1 MANQHK
7 HKQRVIRGIPDDL
20 VEQFDAAAR
29 AAGGDRSSITRALWE
44 AWLGVP
50 GAEMPARRPA
60 DNAPPSE
67 G

>member
-44 AWLGVP
+44 HWLQVP
-50 GAEMPARRPA
+50 GAE
-60 DNAPPSE
+60 APPRPTTDTPPAE

>member
-20 VEQFDAAAR
+20 VEAFDTAAR
-29 AAGGDRSSITRALWE
+29 TAGSDRSAVTRQLW
-44 AWLGVP
+44 AWYTGQP
-50 GAEMPARRPA
+50 DAELPQRPA
-60 DNAPPSE
+60 DQ

>member
-29 AAGGDRSSITRALWE
+29 ATGSDRSTITRALWE
-44 AWLGVP
+44 HWLGLA
-50 GAEMPARRPA
+50 GAEMPPRPNV
-60 DNAPPSE
+60 NAGQQSN
-67 G
+67 